1 MHVQFSQS
9 PSFQTK
15 LHPPQNLLRSPFPPS
30 YPFKQHK
37 RLHSQK
43 HTKETMAES
52 AVFHLLANFSLFL
65 QGKVN
70 LLSGVWE
77 EIEYVRDEFERMSAF
92 LRVAD
97 SMEENDPELKVWV
110 KQVRDAAYDTA
121 DVLDKFKLHLAH
133 HHGDGF
139 RGFICKISCSIKTL
153 KARYQIAYEVQ
164 RIKKRVVNI
173 SVGHQRYHDRY
184 GILEKGDPRLKVILV
199 VGMGGLGKTT
209 LVKKV
214 YDDATTKKHF
224 QIRAWINVSE
234 SFKTEELLKGMIRQ
248 LFKEVKQP
256 VPQGV
261 ETMDWNSLKGI
272 INAFLQ
278 QKRYVLVFDD
288 LWDIQAWQAFRYA
301 FPECNCGSR
310 VMLTTRNAD
319 LASLSSKEYHGY
331 VYDLQPLPPQESWVL
346 FCRKTFQTNYCPLHL
361 EEILRSILKRCEGLP
376 LAIVA
381 ITGLL
386 SVKDKSSI
394 VEWEKI
400 YCSLGAEL
408 EGNNKLS
415 SMKKILSLSHIDLPY
430 CLKLCFLYLSVF
442 PKDHLIDHWRLIRLW
457 IAEGFVEVQG
467 VQAEEVAEG
476 YLNELINGSLIQVA
490 KIKGG
495 RVKLYRIHD
504 LWREII
510 VFKSREHNIVTIVND
525 QDTTWPERVRRL
537 SIQNNLEHL
546 QQSKRFARL
555 RSLLLFSATY
565 SPSKL
570 SKLASLR
577 ALKLLNVL
585 DLSEASLD
593 IFPNEIVKLQ
603 HLKYLSL
610 RGTKVKIIPTSI
622 GKLKNLETLDLRHT
636 YVTELPGEI
645 LNLQKLRH
653 LLVYQYEEKLNYY
666 SFDNECG
673 FKSPIKIGRLS
684 SLQKLSSIEANH
696 GSGGIV
702 SREIRKLTQ
711 LRTLGIVKLRGEDGR
726 VLCSSLEKLNNLYA
740 LYVTAIDEDE
750 IIDLES
756 LSSPPPLLQTLF
768 LKGRLEK
775 LPHWTSSL
783 HSLVTV
789 CLWSSKLRDADPL
802 QWEGLCFKAGGFQ
815 RLKILLLIRL
825 KGLKQV
831 IVEEDAMPHLEELY
845 IRNCKLME
853 ELPFGVE
860 QLNNL
865 TLLDLFDMSDVLV
878 SKLNKDLQ
886 GGDYERIAHIPEVWI
901 DDTKVMNKGTDTGY
915 FPNRPTIA
923 RRKIPTEIAQVTE
936 EIVNE
941 GEKNQGAEKP
951 QEDATDVNKENTA
964 NEAGEKE
971 PEDKEMTLEEYEKVL
986 EEKRKALLAL
996 KTEESEGWWTN
1007 QSKVS
1012 PRSNK
1017 LGACII
1023 MRLGGV
1029 WIQQQEVQVDMVMN
1043 SENLGKIEEELETKC
1058 FPNMEI
1064 DTTKTLAQFAVR
1076 DHENGVRVSSEG
1088 LNGDDVCDVEVSN
1101 KTLIVEVEKD
1111 FGEHERQDDEKG
1123 LGDGDSSELIRDGS
1137 DKNEEFDQNGS
1148 LESAN
1153 ESGKDCGDEDDDK
1166 GGEGFKLIPNF
1177 SVMHWCEVEGL

>member
-1 MHVQFSQS
+1 
-9 PSFQTK
+9 
-15 LHPPQNLLRSPFPPS
+15 
-30 YPFKQHK
+30 
-37 RLHSQK
+37 
-43 HTKETMAES
+43 MAES
-52 AVFHLLANFSLFL
+52 ALFHLLANFSLFL

-70 LLSGVWE
+70 SLSGVWE

-184 GILEKGDPRLKVILV
+184 GILEQGSRPTVVNNTWYDCRGDALLLEEAELVGIEKPKMQLIGWLVEGDPRLKVISV

-301 FPECNCGSR
+301 FPECNYGSR

-319 LASLSSKEYHGY
+319 LASFSSKEYHGY

-400 YCSLGAEL
+400 YRSLGAEL

-415 SMKKILSLSHIDLPY
+415 SMKKILSLSYIDLPY

-457 IAEGFVEVQG
+457 IAEGFVEVQEG
-467 VQAEEVAEG
+467 VQTEEVAEG
-476 YLNELINGSLIQVA
+476 YLNELINRSLIQAV

-525 QDTTWPERVRRL
+525 QDTTWPERVQRL

-546 QQSKRFARL
+546 QQSKRFTRL

-565 SPSKL
+565 SPSML
-570 SKLASLR
+570 SKLASLS

-702 SREIRKLTQ
+702 SREIGKLTQ

-756 LSSPPPLLQTLF
+756 LSSHPRLLQTLF

-789 CLWSSKLRDADPL
+789 CLWWSKLRDADPL
-802 QWEGLCFKAGGFQ
+802 QCLQGLPNLVYLDLVQAYEGEGLCFKAGGFQ

-845 IRNCKLME
+845 I
-853 ELPFGVE
+853 
-860 QLNNL
+860 
-865 TLLDLFDMSDVLV
+865 
-878 SKLNKDLQ
+878 
-886 GGDYERIAHIPEVWI
+886 
-901 DDTKVMNKGTDTGY
+901 
-915 FPNRPTIA
+915 
-923 RRKIPTEIAQVTE
+923 
-936 EIVNE
+936 
-941 GEKNQGAEKP
+941 
-951 QEDATDVNKENTA
+951 
-964 NEAGEKE
+964 
-971 PEDKEMTLEEYEKVL
+971 
-986 EEKRKALLAL
+986 
-996 KTEESEGWWTN
+996 
-1007 QSKVS
+1007 
-1012 PRSNK
+1012 
-1017 LGACII
+1017 
-1023 MRLGGV
+1023 
-1029 WIQQQEVQVDMVMN
+1029 
-1043 SENLGKIEEELETKC
+1043 
-1058 FPNMEI
+1058 
-1064 DTTKTLAQFAVR
+1064 
-1076 DHENGVRVSSEG
+1076 
-1088 LNGDDVCDVEVSN
+1088 
-1101 KTLIVEVEKD
+1101 
-1111 FGEHERQDDEKG
+1111 
-1123 LGDGDSSELIRDGS
+1123 
-1137 DKNEEFDQNGS
+1137 
-1148 LESAN
+1148 
-1153 ESGKDCGDEDDDK
+1153 
-1166 GGEGFKLIPNF
+1166 
-1177 SVMHWCEVEGL
+1177 